1 MKIRIRPSDS
11 WFRLTLWFPLGFL
24 KSRLVARGLAEAMK
38 EDASKEE
45 ILAVRAALKDSY
57 KFIKGYV
64 KEHGHFY
71 LVDIKS
77 HDGDRVY
84 IRV

>member
-24 KSRLVARGLAEAMK
+24 KSRLVARGIAEALNKDANK
-38 EDASKEE
+38 ED
-45 ILAVRAALKDSY
+45 ILAVRTTLKDSY
-57 KFIKGYV
+57 KFIKQYV
-64 KEHGHFY
+64 KQHGHFY

-77 HDGDRVY
+77 RDGDRVY